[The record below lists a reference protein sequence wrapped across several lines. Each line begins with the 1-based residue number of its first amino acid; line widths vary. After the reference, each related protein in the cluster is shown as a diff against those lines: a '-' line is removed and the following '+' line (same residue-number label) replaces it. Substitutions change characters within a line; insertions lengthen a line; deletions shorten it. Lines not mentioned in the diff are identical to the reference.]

1 MFKKKDEPGKA
12 EGPERKRRNKGS
24 LSDKPHVKNRPSLP
38 EKKRDFTLNAA
49 GLGLLLVAGLFILA
63 GLILGN
69 GFPPPL
75 ELGILAGV
83 PALTLFCMVLFPR
96 WAAAVKVFIVLCCA
110 AGAAWSLRIPPADFA
125 PGPALI
131 FAALAILIVP
141 SVQKLNEWERAIV
154 LRFGRFHRVKGPGL
168 FVLLPLAD
176 RVAQTVDLRIR
187 VTDFAAQETL
197 TGDSVTVTVDAICFW
212 LVWDPEKAVLEVENY
227 QDAVILSAKTAL
239 RNSVSSHDLSTFLE
253 HGEIIQKQIQ
263 EEVDRKTTEW
273 GITIQHIEITDIQ
286 IPEELQDSLSR
297 LAQAER
303 EKKGRIL
310 LADAEIEIAKRLR
323 DAVAI
328 YSRNEPA
335 MKLKI
340 LSILNEGLKA
350 GNSMMLVPNSI
361 TEELKAKD
369 IFGLEALTELR
380 RGKSGGEGEG
390 GD

>member
-1 MFKKKDEPGKA
+1 ML
-12 EGPERKRRNKGS
+12 NKNRESGEQTR
-24 LSDKPHVKNRPSLP
+24 PPVKNACP
-38 EKKRDFTLNAA
+38 EGKKRDFIRVKIFVL
-49 GLGLLLVAGLFILA
+49 
-63 GLILGN
+63 
-69 GFPPPL
+69 
-75 ELGILAGV
+75 
-83 PALTLFCMVLFPR
+83 LFCIVGIIAGQVLPR
-96 WAAAVKVFIVLCCA
+96 PWIFDPAVLTALSVILAAAVLI
-110 AGAAWSLRIPPADFA
+110 IPS
-125 PGPALI
+125 I
-131 FAALAILIVP
+131 R
-141 SVQKLNEWERAIV
+141 KLDEWERAIV
-154 LRFGRFHRVKGPGL
+154 LRLGRFHKVKGPGVFFL
-168 FVLLPLAD
+168 IPLAD
-176 RVAQTVDLRIR
+176 RIAQVVDLRIR

-197 TGDSVTVTVDAICFW
+197 TGDSVTVTVDALCFW

-239 RNSVSSHDLSTFLE
+239 RNAVSSHDLSTFLE

-297 LAQAER
+297 IAQAER

-310 LADAEIEIAKRLR
+310 LADAEIEIAKKLET
-323 DAVAI
+323 AVAI
-328 YSRNEPA
+328 YAKNEPA

-380 RGKSGGEGEG
+380 QKKSES
-390 GD
+390 